1 MNHQKSQ
8 ALDAIDRNRELL
20 CRVSDQ
26 LWEHPEVGFHEKYA
40 AELYCDTLEAL
51 GFQVERNLAGIP
63 TAFSGTYGNDGPVIG
78 FLGEFDA
85 LPGLSQVEAA
95 LEKIPAQESAPGHGC
110 GHNLLGVGSLAAA
123 VAVKQYLQDNH
134 LPGTVVFFGCPAEE
148 GGSGK
153 GFMARSGVFQQ
164 VDIAFSWH
172 PGEVNSVS
180 TEGTMSNYQICYHF
194 RGVSAHAAMSPEQ
207 GRSALDALELMN
219 IGVQFLREHVPT
231 DTRIHYAIT
240 DTGGSAPG
248 TVQPYAQ
255 AVYLLRAVHPQQL
268 IDLYDRVNKIARGAA
283 MMTDTTVEIEFIKA
297 CSNVVINT
305 ELNRLMQKN
314 LEQVPPA
321 GFDEADLEQA
331 RRYQQTF
338 PKGKTY
344 YDSLVDEVEDP
355 QMREELQAR
364 ADEPIHRGVLPL
376 ARERQGFVSS
386 DVGDV
391 SWNCPVAQI
400 NAATMPA
407 GVPMHSW
414 QMVAVGKTPM
424 AKKGMLYAAKVM
436 AASAIDALEDPEII
450 RRAKEELLRR
460 TGGKTYQPPIPAEI
474 QPKIP
479 RDLFQTP

>member
-1 MNHQKSQ
+1 
-8 ALDAIDRNRELL
+8 
-20 CRVSDQ
+20 
-26 LWEHPEVGFHEKYA
+26 
-40 AELYCDTLEAL
+40 
-51 GFQVERNLAGIP
+51 
-63 TAFSGTYGNDGPVIG
+63 
-78 FLGEFDA
+78 
-85 LPGLSQVEAA
+85 
-95 LEKIPAQESAPGHGC
+95 
-110 GHNLLGVGSLAAA
+110 
-123 VAVKQYLQDNH
+123 
-134 LPGTVVFFGCPAEE
+134 
-148 GGSGK
+148 
-153 GFMARSGVFQQ
+153 
-164 VDIAFSWH
+164 
-172 PGEVNSVS
+172 
-180 TEGTMSNYQICYHF
+180 MSNYQICYHF

-364 ADEPIHRGVLPL
+364 ADEPIHRVVMPL

-414 QMVAVGKTPM
+414 QMVAVGKTPH
-424 AKKGMLYAAKVM
+424 GEEGN
-436 AASAIDALEDPEII
+436 ALCGQGDGGVRH
-450 RRAKEELLRR
+450 RRPGGPRNHPAGQGGTVAPYRR
-460 TGGKTYQPPIPAEI
+460 QDLPAPHPGRNPA
-474 QPKIP
+474 QNSPGSVS
-479 RDLFQTP
+479 DTLTALA